1 METTDY
7 CFSFFRKPIQ
17 NIEPIRAVGIVDV
30 YRYIIGHYAQ
40 PQTEA
45 LRLMLSSSEA
55 KRYKATHFD
64 YCTFSGLFRKR
75 NEKELIMHS
84 GLMCL
89 DFDHVDNIGELKQ
102 QLLNHE
108 YFDTELLFVS
118 PSGNGLKWLVH
129 ASYPTTHKHILT
141 INTKMMSKKIFSAQD
156 WENVPSEIQ
165 QAHTPSIVPIYN
177 KVEEDVESVVREIEQ
192 RSIDIAPNYK
202 DWVELGFALVDGLG
216 ENGREYYHRISR
228 FYPIYQREET
238 DQQYTHCLHSKGQ
251 GITIRSFFHLANQAG
266 ISLAPFSKEYLS
278 ILPNIQNGKTGKWI
292 KSEEELPVFPECVF
306 EHLPPFLNEVV
317 NNSISVDDRDTILI
331 GAIVCLSVCFH
342 NVCGVYDERIVY
354 PNLYLFVVADAGM
367 GKGALTLCREL
378 VAPINRNLHELSK
391 RMEQE
396 YKEAMSAYIKGKKT
410 DEMTMPTEPPM
421 RMLVIPANS
430 SASSFLK
437 ILGDNDGIGLLFE
450 SEGDTLSQTLKSDYG
465 NYSDVLRKAFHHE
478 LVSLSRRKDREYC
491 EVANPRVSVALAGTP
506 EQVRRLIPD
515 AENGL
520 MSRFC
525 FYIIRF
531 KRGIR
536 NVFATSDISQSKNA
550 MFKLLGDKFCH
561 LHENFVRQGNYSFSL
576 PSDLQEHFIEYLSR
590 VNEECCDEVDN
601 KMQGVVRR
609 MGLIAYRIMMVLT
622 AVRHLDNVIHK
633 SSSDET
639 VQLVCHEFDYSI
651 AMSICDTLL
660 YHAVFI
666 YQNLSGNQSKRFNAA
681 SQETGVYARRNTLYN
696 MLPDTFTKKD
706 YDAVVLTLGENGST
720 ANKWIEAFIKDGKLC
735 RIEQGKYRKIF

>member
-1 METTDY
+1 
-7 CFSFFRKPIQ
+7 
-17 NIEPIRAVGIVDV
+17 
-30 YRYIIGHYAQ
+30 
-40 PQTEA
+40 
-45 LRLMLSSSEA
+45 
-55 KRYKATHFD
+55 
-64 YCTFSGLFRKR
+64 
-75 NEKELIMHS
+75 
-84 GLMCL
+84 
-89 DFDHVDNIGELKQ
+89 
-102 QLLNHE
+102 
-108 YFDTELLFVS
+108 
-118 PSGNGLKWLVH
+118 
-129 ASYPTTHKHILT
+129 
-141 INTKMMSKKIFSAQD
+141 MSKKIFSAQD
-156 WENVPSEIQ
+156 WENVPFENNQPITPKLLPAPIQ
-165 QAHTPSIVPIYN
+165 TSDN
-177 KVEEDVESVVREIEQ
+177 KKEEMECIIRAIEQ
-192 RSIDIAPNYK
+192 RAIDIAPDYK
-202 DWVELGFALVDGLG
+202 DWMELGFALADGFG

-228 FYPIYQREET
+228 FHPDYQREKT
-238 DQQYTHCLHSKGQ
+238 DRQFTNCLQANGH
-251 GITIRSFFHLANQAG
+251 GITIRSFFHLAGRAG
-266 ISLAPFSKEYLS
+266 IPLSTKKETDLS

-292 KSEEELPVFPECVF
+292 KSADELPAFPECVF
-306 EHLPPFLNEVV
+306 EQLPPFLGEVV
-317 NNSISVDDRDTILI
+317 GNSISVDDRDTILI

-378 VAPINRNLHELSK
+378 VAPINHYLHELSA

-396 YKEAMSAYIKGKKT
+396 YKEAMNTYIKSKKSDGAT
-410 DEMTMPTEPPM
+410 IPKEPPM
-421 RMLVIPANS
+421 RMLIIPANS
-430 SASSFLK
+430 SASSLLK

-491 EVANPRVSVALAGTP
+491 EVSNPRMSVALAGTP

-550 MFKLLGDKFCH
+550 MFRILGDRFCH
-561 LHENFVRQGNYSFSL
+561 LHEEFVNHGSYAFSL
-576 PSDLQEHFIEYLSR
+576 PSALQEQFIEYLSR

-601 KMQGVVRR
+601 RMQGIVRR

-622 AVRHLDNVIHK
+622 AVRHLENVYNVQADSNGII
-633 SSSDET
+633 
-639 VQLVCHEFDYSI
+639 QLVCQESDYFV
-651 AMSICDTLL
+651 AMNICDTLL

-666 YQNLSGNQSKRFNAA
+666 YRNLSGNQNKQTSSAL
-681 SQETGVYARRNTLYN
+681 QETGVAARRNTLYN
-696 MLPDTFTKKD
+696 MLPETFTKKD
-706 YDAVVLTLGENGST
+706 YDAAVLALGENGST
-720 ANKWIEAFIKDGKLC
+720 AAKWIEAFIRSGKLR

>member
-1 METTDY
+1 
-7 CFSFFRKPIQ
+7 
-17 NIEPIRAVGIVDV
+17 
-30 YRYIIGHYAQ
+30 
-40 PQTEA
+40 
-45 LRLMLSSSEA
+45 
-55 KRYKATHFD
+55 
-64 YCTFSGLFRKR
+64 
-75 NEKELIMHS
+75 
-84 GLMCL
+84 
-89 DFDHVDNIGELKQ
+89 
-102 QLLNHE
+102 
-108 YFDTELLFVS
+108 
-118 PSGNGLKWLVH
+118 
-129 ASYPTTHKHILT
+129 
-141 INTKMMSKKIFSAQD
+141 MSKKIFSAQD
-156 WENVPSEIQ
+156 WENVPSEILQ
-165 QAHTPSIVPIYN
+165 THTPDIAPIYN
-177 KVEEDVESVVREIEQ
+177 KVKGDVESVVREIEQ
-192 RSIDIAPNYK
+192 RAIDIAPNYK
-202 DWVELGFALVDGLG
+202 DWVELGFALVNGLG

-228 FYPIYQREET
+228 FYPTYQREET
-238 DQQYTHCLHSKGQ
+238 DKQYTHCLQSKGQ
-251 GITIRSFFHLANQAG
+251 GITVRSFFHLANQTG
-266 ISLAPFSKEYLS
+266 ISLALSGKEHLS

-292 KSEEELPVFPECVF
+292 KSEEELPAFPECVF

-317 NNSISVDDRDTILI
+317 NNSISADDRDTILI

-378 VAPINRNLHELSK
+378 VVPINRHLHELSK
-391 RMEQE
+391 RLEQE
-396 YKEAMSAYIKGKKT
+396 YKEAMNAYIKGKK
-410 DEMTMPTEPPM
+410 DNGMTMPAEPPM

-437 ILGDNDGIGLLFE
+437 ILGDNDGVGLLFE

-550 MFKLLGDKFCH
+550 MFKLLGDKFCY
-561 LHENFVRQGNYSFSL
+561 LHEEFVRQGNYSFSL

-622 AVRHLDNVIHK
+622 AVRHLENVHRN
-633 SSSDET
+633 SSSHDKTE
-639 VQLVCHEFDYSI
+639 QLVCHEYDYST
-651 AMSICDTLL
+651 AMNICETLL

-666 YQNLSGNQSKRFNAA
+666 YQNLSGNQFKRFNTV
-681 SQETGVYARRNTLYN
+681 SQETGVYARRNILYN

-706 YDAVVLTLGENGST
+706 YDVQVSSLGENGST
-720 ANKWIEAFIKDGKLC
+720 ANKWIEAFIKDGKLS

>member
-1 METTDY
+1 
-7 CFSFFRKPIQ
+7 
-17 NIEPIRAVGIVDV
+17 
-30 YRYIIGHYAQ
+30 
-40 PQTEA
+40 
-45 LRLMLSSSEA
+45 
-55 KRYKATHFD
+55 
-64 YCTFSGLFRKR
+64 
-75 NEKELIMHS
+75 
-84 GLMCL
+84 
-89 DFDHVDNIGELKQ
+89 
-102 QLLNHE
+102 
-108 YFDTELLFVS
+108 
-118 PSGNGLKWLVH
+118 
-129 ASYPTTHKHILT
+129 
-141 INTKMMSKKIFSAQD
+141 MSKKIFSAQD

-165 QAHTPSIVPIYN
+165 QAHTPSIAPIYN
-177 KVEEDVESVVREIEQ
+177 KVEDDVESVVREIEQ
-192 RSIDIAPNYK
+192 CAIDIAPHYK

-228 FYPIYQREET
+228 FYPTYQREET
-238 DQQYTHCLHSKGQ
+238 DKQYTYCLHSKGQ
-251 GITIRSFFHLANQAG
+251 GITIRSFFHLVNQAG
-266 ISLAPFSKEYLS
+266 ISLAPFSKEHLS

-378 VAPINRNLHELSK
+378 VAPINRHLHELSK
-391 RMEQE
+391 RLEQE
-396 YKEAMSAYIKGKKT
+396 YKEAMNAYIKGKK
-410 DEMTMPTEPPM
+410 DSGMTMPVEPPM

-536 NVFATSDISQSKNA
+536 NVFATSDISQSKNG

-561 LHENFVRQGNYSFSL
+561 LHEEFVRQGNYSFSL

-666 YQNLSGNQSKRFNAA
+666 YQNLSGNQSKRLQPA
-681 SQETGVYARRNTLYN
+681 SQEIGVYARRNTLYN
-696 MLPDTFTKKD
+696 MLPETFTKKD
-706 YDAVVLTLGENGST
+706 YDATVLALGENGST
-720 ANKWIEAFIKDGKLC
+720 ANKWIEAFIKDSKLC

>member
-1 METTDY
+1 
-7 CFSFFRKPIQ
+7 
-17 NIEPIRAVGIVDV
+17 
-30 YRYIIGHYAQ
+30 
-40 PQTEA
+40 
-45 LRLMLSSSEA
+45 
-55 KRYKATHFD
+55 
-64 YCTFSGLFRKR
+64 
-75 NEKELIMHS
+75 
-84 GLMCL
+84 
-89 DFDHVDNIGELKQ
+89 
-102 QLLNHE
+102 
-108 YFDTELLFVS
+108 
-118 PSGNGLKWLVH
+118 
-129 ASYPTTHKHILT
+129 
-141 INTKMMSKKIFSAQD
+141 MSKKIFSAQD

-165 QAHTPSIVPIYN
+165 QIHTPSIASIYN
-177 KVEEDVESVVREIEQ
+177 KVEDDVESVVREIEQ
-192 RSIDIAPNYK
+192 CAIDIAPHYK

-228 FYPIYQREET
+228 FYPTYQREET
-238 DQQYTHCLHSKGQ
+238 DKQYTYCLHSKGQ

-266 ISLAPFSKEYLS
+266 ISLAPFFKEHLS

-292 KSEEELPVFPECVF
+292 KSEEELPTFPECVF

-396 YKEAMSAYIKGKKT
+396 YKEAMSTYIKGKKT
-410 DEMTMPTEPPM
+410 DGMTMPTEPPM

-622 AVRHLDNVIHK
+622 VVRHLDNVIHK

-666 YQNLSGNQSKRFNAA
+666 YQNLSGNQSKRFNAD
-681 SQETGVYARRNTLYN
+681 SQETGVYARRNILYN

-706 YDAVVLTLGENGST
+706 YDAAVLTLGENGST
-720 ANKWIEAFIKDGKLC
+720 ANKWIEAFIKDGKLS

>member
-1 METTDY
+1 
-7 CFSFFRKPIQ
+7 
-17 NIEPIRAVGIVDV
+17 
-30 YRYIIGHYAQ
+30 
-40 PQTEA
+40 
-45 LRLMLSSSEA
+45 
-55 KRYKATHFD
+55 
-64 YCTFSGLFRKR
+64 
-75 NEKELIMHS
+75 
-84 GLMCL
+84 
-89 DFDHVDNIGELKQ
+89 
-102 QLLNHE
+102 
-108 YFDTELLFVS
+108 
-118 PSGNGLKWLVH
+118 
-129 ASYPTTHKHILT
+129 
-141 INTKMMSKKIFSAQD
+141 MSKKIFFAQD
-156 WENVPSEIQ
+156 WENAPFEIEPTVEQ
-165 QAHTPSIVPIYN
+165 TVQDSSPIYN
-177 KVEEDVESVVREIEQ
+177 KVEEDVERIVREIEQ
-192 RSIDIAPNYK
+192 RTIDIAPNYK

-216 ENGREYYHRISR
+216 ENGREYYQRISR
-228 FYPIYQREET
+228 FHPTYQRENT
-238 DQQYTHCLHSKGQ
+238 DKQYTHCLQATGH

-266 ISLAPFSKEYLS
+266 ISLSSPDKEHLS
-278 ILPNIQNGKTGKWI
+278 ILPNIQNGKTDKWI
-292 KSEEELPVFPECVF
+292 KSEEELPAFPECVF
-306 EHLPPFLNEVV
+306 ENLPSFLSEVV
-317 NNSISVDDRDTILI
+317 NNSISADDRDTILI
-331 GAIVCLSVCFH
+331 GSIVCLSVCFN

-396 YKEAMSAYIKGKKT
+396 YRDAMNAYIKGKKAGG
-410 DEMTMPTEPPM
+410 MTMPTEPPM
-421 RMLVIPANS
+421 RMLIIPANS

-491 EVANPRVSVALAGTP
+491 EVSNPRVSVALAGTP
-506 EQVRRLIPD
+506 EQVKRLIPD

-550 MFKLLGDKFCH
+550 MFKLLGDRFCH
-561 LHENFVRQGNYSFSL
+561 LHEDFVQQGNYFFSL

-590 VNEECCDEVDN
+590 VNEECCNEVDN

-622 AVRHLDNVIHK
+622 AVRNMENVHC
-633 SSSDET
+633 SSFSSDET
-639 VQLVCHEFDYSI
+639 VQLVCHKFDYYT
-651 AMSICDTLL
+651 AMNICETLL

-666 YQNLSGNQSKRFNAA
+666 YRSLSINQSKQSN
-681 SQETGVYARRNTLYN
+681 SVLQETGVEARRNILYN
-696 MLPDTFTKKD
+696 MLPDTFTKKE
-706 YDAVVLTLGENGST
+706 YDAAVSSLGENGST
-720 ANKWIEAFIKDGKLC
+720 ANKWIEAFIKSGKLC
-735 RIEQGKYRKIF
+735 RIEQGKYKKIF

>member
-1 METTDY
+1 
-7 CFSFFRKPIQ
+7 
-17 NIEPIRAVGIVDV
+17 
-30 YRYIIGHYAQ
+30 
-40 PQTEA
+40 
-45 LRLMLSSSEA
+45 
-55 KRYKATHFD
+55 
-64 YCTFSGLFRKR
+64 
-75 NEKELIMHS
+75 
-84 GLMCL
+84 
-89 DFDHVDNIGELKQ
+89 
-102 QLLNHE
+102 
-108 YFDTELLFVS
+108 
-118 PSGNGLKWLVH
+118 
-129 ASYPTTHKHILT
+129 
-141 INTKMMSKKIFSAQD
+141 MSKKIFSAQD

-165 QAHTPSIVPIYN
+165 QSHTPSIPSVDHTI
-177 KVEEDVESVVREIEQ
+177 EEDVERIVREIELQ
-192 RSIDIAPNYK
+192 SVDIAPSYK
-202 DWVELGFALVDGLG
+202 DWLELGFALVDGLG
-216 ENGREYYHRISR
+216 ENGREYYHRICR
-228 FYPIYQREET
+228 FYPNYNWSET
-238 DQQYTHCLHSKGQ
+238 DKQYTHCLQSKGQ

-266 ISLAPFSKEYLS
+266 ISLAPVNKDHLS
-278 ILPNIQNGKTGKWI
+278 ILPNIQNGKTGKWV
-292 KSEEELPVFPECVF
+292 KSDEELPAFPESVY

-317 NNSISVDDRDTILI
+317 NNSISVEDRDTILI
-331 GAIVCLSVCFH
+331 GAIVCLSVCFS

-391 RMEQE
+391 RLEQE
-396 YKEAMSAYIKGKKT
+396 YKEAMNTFIKGKK
-410 DEMTMPTEPPM
+410 DGGMAMPTEPPM

-491 EVANPRVSVALAGTP
+491 EVANPRVSVTLAGTP

-525 FYIIRF
+525 FYIIPF

-536 NVFATSDISQSKNA
+536 NVFATSDISQSKNSL
-550 MFKLLGDKFCH
+550 FKLLGEKFCH
-561 LHENFVRQGNYSFSL
+561 LQEEFVRQGNYSFSL
-576 PSDLQEHFIEYLSR
+576 PSDLQEQFIEYLSR

-622 AVRHLDNVIHK
+622 ALRNLDNVLHQ
-633 SSSDET
+633 SSSDGT
-639 VQLVCHEFDYSI
+639 IQLVCHKFDYSI

-660 YHAVFI
+660 CHAVFI
-666 YQNLSGNQSKRFNAA
+666 YRNLSGNHSKRSQSA

-696 MLPDTFTKKD
+696 MLPETFTKKEFV
-706 YDAVVLTLGENGST
+706 ATVLALGENEST
-720 ANKWIEAFIKDGKLC
+720 AVKWIEPFIRDGKLS

>member
-1 METTDY
+1 ML
-7 CFSFFRKPIQ
+7 FRSKTVQCEDEIAGCAS
-17 NIEPIRAVGIVDV
+17 AVGAAFA
-30 YRYIIGHYAQ
+30 G
-40 PQTEA
+40 A
-45 LRLMLSSSEA
+45 LAVTTTSGPGVCLKSEA
-55 KRYKATHFD
+55 MNLA
-64 YCTFSGLFRKR
+64 
-75 NEKELIMHS
+75 
-84 GLMCL
+84 
-89 DFDHVDNIGELKQ
+89 VIGELPLVIVNVQRGGPSTGLPTKSEQ
-102 QLLNHE
+102 TDLLQALYGRNGESPMPVIAATSPTNCFDAAYMACKMALEHMTPVVLLTDAFVANGSAAWKLPNLDE
-108 YFDTELLFVS
+108 YPAINPPYVTPDMAGNWTPYQRNPETGVRYWATPGTE
-118 PSGNGLKWLVH
+118 
-129 ASYPTTHKHILT
+129 
-141 INTKMMSKKIFSAQD
+141 
-156 WENVPSEIQ
+156 
-165 QAHTPSIVPIYN
+165 
-177 KVEEDVESVVREIEQ
+177 
-192 RSIDIAPNYK
+192 
-202 DWVELGFALVDGLG
+202 GFM
-216 ENGREYYHRISR
+216 HRIGGLEKSN
-228 FYPIYQREET
+228 ET
-238 DQQYTHCLHSKGQ
+238 
-251 GITIRSFFHLANQAG
+251 
-266 ISLAPFSKEYLS
+266 
-278 ILPNIQNGKTGKWI
+278 
-292 KSEEELPVFPECVF
+292 
-306 EHLPPFLNEVV
+306 
-317 NNSISVDDRDTILI
+317 
-331 GAIVCLSVCFH
+331 GAISTEPENH
-342 NVCGVYDERIVY
+342 NKMVHLRQAKVDKIADYIPELEVLGDEDADLLIVGWGGTY
-354 PNLYLFVVADAGM
+354 GHL
-367 GKGALTLCREL
+367 
-378 VAPINRNLHELSK
+378 
-391 RMEQE
+391 
-396 YKEAMSAYIKGKKT
+396 
-410 DEMTMPTEPPM
+410 MPTEPPM

-506 EQVRRLIPD
+506 EQVRQLIPD

-561 LHENFVRQGNYSFSL
+561 LHEEFVRQGNYSFSL
-576 PSDLQEHFIEYLSR
+576 PSDLQEQFIEYLSR

-666 YQNLSGNQSKRFNAA
+666 YQNLSGNQSKRFNTV